1 MMKKYFLLLFF
12 FSVFIQDIY
21 SQSNTTHLNLN
32 SKNIAVDGY
41 DLVSYFEENKAVTG
55 KKIDILTSSITS
67 VEVNNKKV
75 SFLYSDFISNK
86 STMLKL

>member
-12 FSVFIQDIY
+12 FSVYIQNIY
-21 SQSNTTHLNLN
+21 SQSNTIHLNLN

-55 KKIDILTSSITS
+55 NKKKI
-67 VEVNNKKV
+67 K
-75 SFLYSDFISNK
+75 
-86 STMLKL
+86 

>member
-1 MMKKYFLLLFF
+1 MMKKYFFLLFF

-41 DLVSYFEENKAVTG
+41 DLVSYFEENKAVLG
-55 KKIDILTSSITS
+55 KKNFKYTF
-67 VEVNNKKV
+67 EGVNYYFASEKH
-75 SFLYSDFISNK
+75 
-86 STMLKL
+86 LKRIAVLLRP